1 MEDGR
6 GFFFLECPVTSNAST
21 PAAISV
27 IEAGICES
35 NSFSQQGN
43 MLSLLPKSGKARQQL
58 GTVFIHF
65 PLLLRRIVPAQ
76 VPPPMSADSNR
87 TKIAVCVR
95 SAFISDAR
103 DPQFSLRV
111 IEWLELLRILGV
123 DKVFIY
129 IHHLGKETQKVSS
142 NQTYY
147 RKSCFA
153 LSTVHVFVA
162 FSIGPGP
169 LFCCRVCRDS
179 LLALWG
185 NRNFKLA

>member
-6 GFFFLECPVTSNAST
+6 GFFFLECPIPSNAST

-58 GTVFIHF
+58 GTIFTF
-65 PLLLRRIVPAQ
+65 PPFVEKDCPSSS
-76 VPPPMSADSNR
+76 PPPMSADSNR

-129 IHHLGKETQKVSS
+129 IHHLGRETQKVSS
-142 NQTYY
+142 HQTYY
-147 RKSCFA
+147 RKNCFA
-153 LSTVHVFVA
+153 LSTVHVFFA